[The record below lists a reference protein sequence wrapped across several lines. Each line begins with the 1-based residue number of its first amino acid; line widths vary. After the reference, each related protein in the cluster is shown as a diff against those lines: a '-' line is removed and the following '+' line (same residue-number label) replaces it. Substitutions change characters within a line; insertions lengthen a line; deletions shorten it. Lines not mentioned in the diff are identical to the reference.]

1 MDCGCSRLNH
11 SFKLFKYYKL
21 QEYKMIFRVFSLWC
35 VTTLLIA
42 CSHNTTPKNGIAY
55 NTPSQGLSL
64 TPTEFS
70 KIHSWNHNN
79 FQNSFS
85 AFQKS
90 CHKIPHYKE
99 KTLLGQHLFFGKES
113 DWYTVCAKSQ
123 RTSPS
128 NAKAFFEQEFQPVL
142 VSNTDSSMFT
152 GYYIPELRGS
162 FTQSNIYRYPL
173 YARPTGGQLPTRAE
187 VVNGALNGRARPIL
201 WVDSEIDSFFL
212 HIQGSGNVR
221 LPDNRLV
228 HVAYAGQNGHRY
240 YAIGKYLIETNHIPK
255 AQMSAQAIKDWLA
268 NNPTQAQAVM
278 NKNPSYVFFKL
289 DTNNITQQAKGA
301 AGVPL
306 TPEYSLAV
314 DDEYYPYGLPMW
326 IETGVK
332 VPVNG
337 QLKNM
342 AFERLMV
349 AQDTGGAIKG
359 AVRGDIFFG
368 TGTNAEI
375 MAGKQS
381 FNGRKYLLLPRHVV
395 ASNL

>member
-1 MDCGCSRLNH
+1 
-11 SFKLFKYYKL
+11 
-21 QEYKMIFRVFSLWC
+21 MIFKSFSIGCITL
-35 VTTLLIA
+35 LLIA
-42 CSHNTTPKNGIAY
+42 CNHNTTPSNGVAY
-55 NTPSQGLSL
+55 NIPSQGLSL
-64 TPTEFS
+64 TPSEFS
-70 KIHSWNHNN
+70 KIHSWNYNN

-90 CHKIPHYKE
+90 CHQIPHYKE
-99 KTLLGQHLFFGKES
+99 KTLLGKHQFFGKES
-113 DWYTVCAKSQ
+113 DWHSVCAKSQ
-123 RTSPS
+123 RISPS
-128 NAKAFFEQEFQPVL
+128 NAKTFFEQEFQPVL
-142 VSNTDSSMFT
+142 VSNTDSGMFT

-162 FTQSNIYRYPL
+162 FTPSHIYRYPL
-173 YARPTGGQLPTRAE
+173 YARPAGGQLPTRAE
-187 VVNGALNGRARPIL
+187 IVNGALNGRATPIL

-255 AQMSAQAIKDWLA
+255 AQMSAQAIKNWLA

-289 DTNNITQQAKGA
+289 DTKNMTQQAKGA

-326 IETGVK
+326 VETGVK

-337 QLKNM
+337 ELKNM